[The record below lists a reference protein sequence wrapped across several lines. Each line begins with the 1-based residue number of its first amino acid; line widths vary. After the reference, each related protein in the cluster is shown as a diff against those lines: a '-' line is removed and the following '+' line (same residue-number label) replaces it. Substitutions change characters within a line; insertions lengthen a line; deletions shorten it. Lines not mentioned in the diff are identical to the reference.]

1 MRIQIIIKDIRK
13 SKGLTLKALSKI
25 SGLSTTH
32 INDIENNLK
41 KPSLYSMIILS
52 KSLKVDITETYKIIQ

>member
-1 MRIQIIIKDIRK
+1 MQIEILIKKIRK
-13 SKGLTLKALSKI
+13 DKKLTLKNLSKI

-41 KPSLYSMIILS
+41 MPSLYTMIILS
-52 KSLKVDITETYKIIQ
+52 KSLKVDIRETYKIIR